1 MTTISPPFDAQPLGQ
16 PAGQTLVRREELP
29 SATSDLDV
37 CEDLAIALPCQRVR
51 VYVWEVPVRLT
62 HWVTVAALMVLTV
75 TGGYIADPFL
85 VPVNAFTMNTF
96 RFIHMVAAFTFLAS
110 GVLRTYWLFAG
121 NQFSSW
127 RAFIPTN
134 RRHLREF
141 RQQTAWYLFLR
152 RDLPAI
158 LGHNALAAGTYMVVF
173 FLFLVQTITGFALEG
188 VHGGL
193 AASLFGWVPAILGGL
208 GTVRLVHHVLM
219 WAILAFMIH
228 HVYSALLVDHFEKT
242 GLMSSIFSGYK
253 FVTRRDIDAA
263 RDGGIEIQ
271 EISR

>member
-1 MTTISPPFDAQPLGQ
+1 MTSLSEPIGLSSTPAQGEVFAPVADLE
-16 PAGQTLVRREELP
+16 ACEEL
-29 SATSDLDV
+29 V
-37 CEDLAIALPCQRVR
+37 VALPCQRVR
-51 VYVWEVPVRLT
+51 VYVWEIPVRVT
-62 HWVTVAALMVLTV
+62 HWLTVAALMVLVV
-75 TGGYIADPFL
+75 TGSYIADPFL

-121 NQFSSW
+121 NQFSNW

-134 RRHLREF
+134 RRHFREF
-141 RQQTAWYLFLR
+141 NQQTAWYLFLR
-152 RDLPAI
+152 RELPPI

-173 FLFLVQTITGFALEG
+173 FLFLIQTLTGFALEG

-193 AASLFGWVPAILGGL
+193 AATFFGWVVPLLGGL
-208 GTVRLVHHVLM
+208 GNVRLVHHLLM

-228 HVYSALLVDHFEKT
+228 HVYSALLVDHVEKT
-242 GLMSSIFSGYK
+242 GILSSIFSGYK

-263 RDGGIEIQ
+263 RDGGIKVQ
-271 EISR
+271 EISK